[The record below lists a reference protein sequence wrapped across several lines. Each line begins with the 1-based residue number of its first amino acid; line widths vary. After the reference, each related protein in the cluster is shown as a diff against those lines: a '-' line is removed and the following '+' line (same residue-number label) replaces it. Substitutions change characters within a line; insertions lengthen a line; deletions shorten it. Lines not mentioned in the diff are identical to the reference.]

1 MERQPR
7 GQYIVFVRTYHANIM
22 EEVTAAE
29 LMELDEA
36 EIRPHREPVETP
48 NKRGAAARIDDS
60 SKKRKKTQK
69 IEEQKTMMEE
79 SAKTMMEESAKNIME
94 EYAKNMMAY
103 KVAMREYAVRRRVYD
118 EAERAW
124 MASADKCIRARAVL
138 LGEV

>member
-36 EIRPHREPVETP
+36 EIRPHGEPVETP

-69 IEEQKTMMEE
+69 KRTNSTTISAQTTTPRKTTT
-79 SAKTMMEESAKNIME
+79 K
-94 EYAKNMMAY
+94 
-103 KVAMREYAVRRRVYD
+103 RRSPSRKSLWYL
-118 EAERAW
+118 W
-124 MASADKCIRARAVL
+124 T
-138 LGEV
+138 